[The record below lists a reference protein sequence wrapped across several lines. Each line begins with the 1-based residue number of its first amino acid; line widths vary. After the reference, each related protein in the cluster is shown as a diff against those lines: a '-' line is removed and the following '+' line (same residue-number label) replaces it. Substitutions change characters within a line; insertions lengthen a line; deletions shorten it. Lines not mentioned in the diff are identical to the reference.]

1 MGSINS
7 AQTQHPHIVNNSNT
21 KKPCN
26 SNILCQFSTQKD
38 LAILF
43 GSELSVKQITM
54 DWNVT

>member
-54 DWNVT
+54 D